1 MLMGVTG
8 HFVLY
13 FALMFHVMTVDTI
26 KDTYGAANV
35 IKDIYLHE
43 TMVKSAIIGFEF
55 HRCQNKKIT
64 EMIHNTGG
72 VN

>member
-1 MLMGVTG
+1 
-8 HFVLY
+8 
-13 FALMFHVMTVDTI
+13 MTVDTI

>member
-1 MLMGVTG
+1 MLMRVTG

-35 IKDIYLHE
+35 IKDIYMHE
-43 TMVKSAIIGFEF
+43 TMVECNHWF
-55 HRCQNKKIT
+55 
-64 EMIHNTGG
+64 
-72 VN
+72 